1 MSVSIIFSVIIGI
14 LAGYLFKEQEL
25 ISYSD
30 YFIDFGLC
38 VLLLLVGIDIGKNK
52 DVLKKIKKI
61 GFKFLLV
68 PLLIIIGSIIGS
80 ALGGTI
86 VGLSFNE
93 SSAVGAGLGWYTL
106 SSMLL
111 MDYSSELSAIAF
123 TSNVI
128 REIIAIIS
136 VPLITKHIGYIE
148 SIAPCGATAMD
159 TSLPI
164 ISKSTDTI
172 TTVIAFITGIILS
185 FSVPILVPIL
195 ISL

>member
-1 MSVSIIFSVIIGI
+1 MSVSIIFSVILGI

-52 DVLKKIKKI
+52 DVLKKIKEI

-80 ALGGTI
+80 ALGGAI
-86 VGLSFNE
+86 VGLNFNE

-136 VPLITKHIGYIE
+136 VPIIAKYIGYIE

>member
-52 DVLKKIKKI
+52 DVLKKIKEI
-61 GFKFLLV
+61 GFNFLLV

-80 ALGGTI
+80 ALGGAI

-111 MDYSSELSAIAF
+111 IDYSSELSAIAF

-136 VPLITKHIGYIE
+136 VPIIAKYIGYIE